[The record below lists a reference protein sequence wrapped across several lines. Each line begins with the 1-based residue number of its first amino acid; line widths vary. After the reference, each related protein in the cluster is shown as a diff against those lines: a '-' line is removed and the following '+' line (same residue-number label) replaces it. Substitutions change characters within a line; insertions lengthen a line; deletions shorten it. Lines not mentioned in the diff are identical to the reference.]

1 MSDHMRILA
10 VDPGIQWIEGKNVQR
25 VYPRVGFAYI
35 ATVLSQRYTVKV
47 VDVSACQLSFPDM
60 AALMKECNPDMV
72 CITAVAF
79 HHDEALRTGRLAK
92 DVVPQTTVVYG
103 GAHPT
108 ALYEDFLTAG
118 DLVVLGEG
126 ERTVME
132 IAEKVENRSR
142 DWDDLEG
149 VAFKNEN
156 EIVVRERKEMISDL
170 DALPFP
176 DWALFDYSRYL
187 SIPSDRYGRNISF
200 YSISRMRGCPYICSF
215 CSSIHGTTVRCRS
228 AESVIG
234 EMALNLAKFGAH
246 HFDFADS
253 NATVDKE
260 QFIEFCDLMA
270 ERKLDIMWNFETRVD
285 LVDEEIVAAAKA
297 GGCQLIC
304 YGIESG
310 DEFILRKMGKTYRV
324 DEAEEAVRIAAE
336 AGLMVKS
343 SFILGHPYETMESA
357 CRTFDFAKM
366 LRSTY
371 GMDLYFGLVDVY
383 PKSRVYEMAETH
395 EGCRWAASMRNN
407 WSMIQRNTATLETEE
422 LDKAQLET
430 LFYTFSDEIKK
441 IPAKDYYKGK
451 TQKWQRK

>member
-1 MSDHMRILA
+1 MRILA
-10 VDPGIQWIEGKNVQR
+10 VDPGIQWIEGKDVQR

-35 ATVLSQRYTVKV
+35 ATVLSQLHTVKV
-47 VDVSACQLSFPDM
+47 VDVSAYQMPFPDL
-60 AALMKECNPDMV
+60 AGLMREFNPDMV

-79 HHDEALRTGRLAK
+79 HHDEALHTGWLAK
-92 DVVPQTTVVYG
+92 EVVPQTTVVYG

-118 DLVVLGEG
+118 DVIVLGEG

-132 IAEKVENRSR
+132 IAEKVRNHSH

-149 VAFKNEN
+149 IAFKNGD
-156 EIVVRERKEMISDL
+156 EIVFRERKEMISDL

-176 DWALFDYSRYL
+176 DWGLYDYSRYL

-200 YSISRMRGCPYICSF
+200 YSISGMRGCPYICSF
-215 CSSIHGTTVRCRS
+215 CSSIHGTRVRCRS
-228 AESVIG
+228 AESVAD
-234 EMALNLAKFGAH
+234 EMEHNLRKWGAH

-260 QFIEFCDLMA
+260 RFIEFCDLMA
-270 ERKLDIMWNFETRVD
+270 ERKLDILWNFETRVD
-285 LVDEEIVAAAKA
+285 LVDEEIVTAARA

-310 DEFILRKMGKTYRV
+310 DEFILRKIGKTYSV
-324 DEAEEAVRIAAE
+324 DEAEEAVRIATE

-357 CRTFDFAKM
+357 CKTFEFAKM
-366 LRSTY
+366 LRSNY

-383 PKSRVYEMAETH
+383 PKSRVYEMAENH

-407 WSMIQRNTATLETEE
+407 WNAIQRNTATLETEE
-422 LDKAQLET
+422 LNKEQLET

-441 IPAKDYYKGK
+441 IPARDYYKGK
-451 TQKWQRK
+451 TQKWQRT